1 MKVLILG
8 TGKTGTTVMVYKVA
22 GGLPNCQAFSGG
34 HPGKH
39 IGDYENAV
47 YKHTYDERK
56 GKSFELYREHLEK
69 ENYDRKIWIAR
80 DPRDAAVSRMLYRWH
95 KGHRG
100 NKKQYE
106 THLELVLKKEK
117 DPASIPFFE
126 LCRHTGHNGWPRSVE
141 DVVAEERIRYDR
153 MHNFVKELGD
163 DWFLFTY
170 EDMIA
175 GNFAALNDYLG
186 FEVKA
191 DGQVPQT
198 TVKSK
203 VLRKKASGDWS
214 LWFTEQDVEL
224 FKPAYKNYMELIGYD
239 CNDWTLSA
247 NPVIEPEYSSVYI
260 QNLTRKATKNI
271 IQRYIDPFIQRFQ
284 KKRSAAS

>member
-1 MKVLILG
+1 MKILILG

-22 GGLPNCQAFSGG
+22 GGLPNCHAFSGG
-34 HPGKH
+34 QPGKH

-47 YKHTYDERK
+47 YKHTYEERK

-69 ENYDRKIWIAR
+69 ENYDRKVWIAR

-95 KGHRG
+95 KGHWR

-141 DVVAEERIRYDR
+141 DVVAEERVRYDR

-175 GNFAALNDYLG
+175 GNFIALNDYLG

-203 VLRKKASGDWS
+203 VLRKKAAGDWR
-214 LWFTEQDVEL
+214 LWFTEQDVAL
-224 FKPAYKNYMELIGYD
+224 FKPAYRDYMELIGYD
-239 CNDWTLSA
+239 LNDWALNE
-247 NPVIEPEYSSVYI
+247 NPVIEPKYSSIYI
-260 QNLTRKATKNI
+260 QNLSHKAARNI
-271 IQRYIDPFIQRFQ
+271 ILRLVDSIVRRLA
-284 KKRSAAS
+284 K

>member
-1 MKVLILG
+1 MKILILG

-47 YKHTYDERK
+47 YKHTYEERK

-126 LCRHTGHNGWPRSVE
+126 LCRHTGHDEWPRSME
-141 DVVAEERIRYDR
+141 DVISEASVRYNR
-153 MHNFVKELGD
+153 MYNFVKELGG

-170 EDMIA
+170 EDMIV
-175 GNFAALNDYLG
+175 GNFTALNDYLG
-186 FEVKA
+186 FEIKA

-203 VLRKKASGDWS
+203 VVRKKAAGDWR
-214 LWFTEQDVEL
+214 LWFTEQDVGL

-239 CNDWTLSA
+239 WSDWTLSM

-260 QNLTRKATKNI
+260 QNLTRKATKNKI
-271 IQRYIDPFIQRFQ
+271 RRHLDLFIQRFQ
-284 KKRSAAS
+284 KKRSVAS

>member
-1 MKVLILG
+1 MKIFILG
-8 TGKTGTTVMVYKVA
+8 TGKSGTTVMVYKVA
-22 GGLPNCQAFSGG
+22 GGLPNCHAFSGNR
-34 HPGKH
+34 PGKH

-47 YKHTYDERK
+47 YKHTYEESK
-56 GKSFELYREHLEK
+56 GRSFELYREHLEK

-80 DPRDAAVSRMLYRWH
+80 DPRDSAVSRMLYRWNN
-95 KGHRG
+95 GHRG
-100 NKKQYE
+100 NKKQYK
-106 THLELVLKKEK
+106 THLELIRKKEK

-126 LCRHTGHNGWPRSVE
+126 LCRYTGHNGWPCSVE
-141 DVVAEERIRYDR
+141 DVVAEESVRYNR
-153 MHNFVKELGD
+153 MHDFVKELGD

-203 VLRKKASGDWS
+203 VLRKKAAGDWR
-214 LWFTEQDVEL
+214 LWYTEQDVEL

-239 CNDWTLSA
+239 WYDWTLSA

-260 QNLTRKATKNI
+260 QNLTRKAAKNTVRRFLDPI
-271 IQRYIDPFIQRFQ
+271 TQRLA
-284 KKRSAAS
+284 KN

>member
-1 MKVLILG
+1 MKILILG

-22 GGLPNCQAFSGG
+22 GGLPNCHAFSGG
-34 HPGKH
+34 QPGKH

-47 YKHTYDERK
+47 YKHTYEERK
-56 GKSFELYREHLEK
+56 GKNFELFRQHLEK
-69 ENYDRKIWIAR
+69 ENYDRKIWMAR

-100 NKKQYE
+100 TKKQYE

-126 LCRHTGHNGWPRSVE
+126 LCRYTGHNGWPRSVE
-141 DVVAEERIRYDR
+141 DVVAEERVRYDR
-153 MHNFVKELGD
+153 MHNFVKELD
-163 DWFLFTY
+163 EDWFLFTY

-203 VLRKKASGDWS
+203 VLRKKAAGDWR

-239 CNDWTLSA
+239 LNDWALNE
-247 NPVIEPEYSSVYI
+247 NPVIEPEYSSIYI
-260 QNLTRKATKNI
+260 QNLSHKAARNI
-271 IQRYIDPFIQRFQ
+271 ILRFVDSIVQRRVQ
-284 KKRSAAS
+284 

>member
-1 MKVLILG
+1 MKILILG

-39 IGDYENAV
+39 IGNYENAV
-47 YKHTYDERK
+47 YKHTYEERK
-56 GKSFELYREHLEK
+56 GKNFELYREHLEK

-126 LCRHTGHNGWPRSVE
+126 LCRYTGHNGWPCSVE
-141 DVVAEERIRYDR
+141 DVVAEESVRYNR
-153 MHNFVKELGD
+153 MHDFVKELGD

-175 GNFAALNDYLG
+175 GNFASLNDYLG

-203 VLRKKASGDWS
+203 VLRKKAAGDWR

-224 FKPAYKNYMELIGYD
+224 FKPAFKNYMELIGYD
-239 CNDWTLSA
+239 WNDWNLSA

-271 IQRYIDPFIQRFQ
+271 ILRYLDPFIQRFQ
-284 KKRSAAS
+284 KRRSAAS